1 MSQRRII
8 PVTTLV
14 QYVKQQLDKD
24 IVLHGVLVEGEVS
37 NLRIPSSGHMYF
49 SLKDEKSSI
58 ACVMFAGHARYL
70 NFKPVNGDK
79 IIVRG
84 DVTLYAPE
92 GRTQILI
99 TAMKQSG
106 IGDLYVRFEEL
117 KRKLE
122 KEGLFDPRNKKLL
135 PLYPMNIGI
144 ITGKETAAAHD
155 VRITLQSR
163 IK

>member
-58 ACVMFAGHARYL
+58 ACVMFAGEGTLHCTLPKAELRY
-70 NFKPVNGDK
+70 
-79 IIVRG
+79 
-84 DVTLYAPE
+84 
-92 GRTQILI
+92 
-99 TAMKQSG
+99 SS
-106 IGDLYVRFEEL
+106 
-117 KRKLE
+117 
-122 KEGLFDPRNKKLL
+122 L
-135 PLYPMNIGI
+135 P
-144 ITGKETAAAHD
+144 
-155 VRITLQSR
+155 
-163 IK
+163 